1 MLGRAKHVG
10 HVLGQVAR
18 EEAAATLVRQAR
30 RRSRQ
35 GESDETERSAS
46 RARAV
51 RRALEELGPFYIK
64 IGQMLSTR
72 PDICPDYM
80 MEEFKNLH
88 AEVTVAPF
96 ETFEPVLESEL
107 GRNWRKMF
115 KTIETE
121 KPLGAA
127 SLAQVYRVTLRSG
140 KPAVVKIQRPG
151 VAAVMRDDMALLR
164 RLSKMLAKRAPDF
177 NDVFDIEAMLGA
189 VFDGMEPELDF
200 TIEADNMLDA
210 KDLIEP
216 FDLLAVPDVIHVTER
231 VLVQS
236 LAAGRSIRE
245 VNRDAFSREER
256 EEIGRQLLGLM
267 LRGMVVDRVFH
278 ADPHPG
284 NVFVEPGKPAT
295 IIDWG
300 MCGKLDR
307 RMSLG
312 LVMIFLNLSQNDGAG
327 TAKAWIEIG
336 RATKRA
342 NIPAFIND
350 MSSFVPSLVGAS
362 LETLDFG
369 VALTSVLKFSSKR
382 GIQTPPAISLI
393 GKALANIEGS
403 VRYLAPELE
412 VMGVFED
419 EFKDLAFD
427 LVAEAAS
434 EQTAA
439 KLVLESIVAVSSVPE
454 QARSLLR
461 DVANREFAVRVSA
474 PPPPVISDE
483 SFNRL
488 VLLVAAAGI
497 WYSRQ
502 QRRPAGAL

>member
-1 MLGRAKHVG
+1 MLSRARHVG
-10 HVLGQVAR
+10 RVLGQVGR
-18 EEAAATLVRQAR
+18 EEATATLVRRMQ
-30 RRSRQ
+30 RSNAET
-35 GESDETERSAS
+35 GDETERNAS

-88 AEVTVAPF
+88 AEVTVTPF
-96 ETFEPVLESEL
+96 ETFEPVLAAEL
-107 GRNWRKMF
+107 GPNWRKMF
-115 KTIETE
+115 RSIETE
-121 KPLGAA
+121 TPLGAA
-127 SLAQVYRVTLRSG
+127 SLAQVYKVTLRSG
-140 KPAVVKIQRPG
+140 KPAVIKIQRPG

-164 RLSKMLAKRAPDF
+164 RLSKVLAKRAPDF

-200 TIEADNMLDA
+200 TIEADNMRDA

-216 FDLLAVPDVIHVTER
+216 FDRLAVPDVIHVTER

-236 LAAGRSIRE
+236 MAAGRSIRE

-256 EEIGRQLLGLM
+256 EEVGRQMLELM

-300 MCGKLDR
+300 MCGKLDK

-312 LVMIFLNLSQNDGAG
+312 LVMIFLTLSQNDGAG
-327 TAKAWIEIG
+327 VAKAWIEIG

-350 MSSFVPSLVGAS
+350 MSAFVPSLVGAS

-419 EFKDLAFD
+419 AFSDLAFD
-427 LVAEAAS
+427 LVREAFS
-434 EQTAA
+434 ESTAA
-439 KLVLESIVAVSSVPE
+439 KLVLESIVAISSVPE

-461 DVANREFAVRVSA
+461 DVSHRELSVRVAA
-474 PPPPVISDE
+474 PPPPVISDQ

-488 VLLVAAAGI
+488 VLLALVAGV
-497 WYSRQ
+497 WLRRQ
-502 QRRPAGAL
+502 QRRAG

>member
-1 MLGRAKHVG
+1 MLGS
-10 HVLGQVAR
+10 VAR
-18 EEAAATLVRQAR
+18 EEASGTLMRQMR
-30 RRSRQ
+30 RRSNKTV
-35 GESDETERSAS
+35 GDETERSAS
-46 RARAV
+46 RARAI

-72 PDICPDYM
+72 PDICPEYM

-88 AEVTVAPF
+88 AAVTVTGF
-96 ETFEPVLESEL
+96 DEFEPVMEAEL

-115 KTIETE
+115 KDIETD

-127 SLAQVYRVTLRSG
+127 SLAQVYKVTLRNG

-164 RLSKMLAKRAPDF
+164 QVAKLLAKRFPDF
-177 NDVFDIEAMLGA
+177 NDVMDIDAMLA
-189 VFDGMEPELDF
+189 TLFDGMEPELDF
-200 TIEADNMLDA
+200 TVEAENMETA
-210 KDLIEP
+210 KELIEP
-216 FDLLAVPDVIHVTER
+216 FDNLAVPDVIHVTER

-236 LAAGRSIRE
+236 LAAGKSIRE
-245 VNRDAFSREER
+245 VNREAFSKQER
-256 EEIGRQLLGLM
+256 EDIGRDLLGLM
-267 LRGMVVDRVFH
+267 LRGLVIDRVFH

-284 NVFVEPGKPAT
+284 NVFVAPGEKAT

-300 MCGKLDR
+300 MCGKIDR

-312 LVMIFLNLSQNDGAG
+312 LVLVLLNLSQNEGAG

-342 NIPAFIND
+342 NISGFIND
-350 MSSFVPSLVGAS
+350 MSMFVPTLAGAS

-369 VALTSVLKFSSKR
+369 VALTSVLKYSARR
-382 GIQTPPAISLI
+382 GIQTPPAVSLI

-419 EFKDLAFD
+419 AFSDLAFD
-427 LVAEAAS
+427 LVREAAS

-439 KLVLESIVAVSSVPE
+439 KLLLESIVAIGTAPE
-454 QARSLLR
+454 QTRAFLR
-461 DVANREFAVRVSA
+461 DVSNREMGVRVAA
-474 PPPPVISDE
+474 PAPPVISDE

-488 VLLVAAAGI
+488 VVLAFVGAMWLG
-497 WYSRQ
+497 RR
-502 QRRPAGAL
+502 QRRSSEDQTAAQAA

>member
-1 MLGRAKHVG
+1 VLSRARHVG
-10 HVLGQVAR
+10 HVLGQVGR
-18 EEAAATLVRQAR
+18 EEAAAAVVRRAR
-30 RRSRQ
+30 RTTY
-35 GESDETERSAS
+35 EVSDENERDAS
-46 RARAV
+46 RARAI

-96 ETFEPVLESEL
+96 ETFEPVLETEL

-115 KTIETE
+115 KRIETE
-121 KPLGAA
+121 RPLGAA
-127 SLAQVYRVTLRSG
+127 SLAQVYRVTLRNG

-164 RLSKMLAKRAPDF
+164 RISRMLAKRAPDF
-177 NDVFDIEAMLGA
+177 NDVMDIEAMLGA

-200 TIEADNMLDA
+200 TIEATNMQDA
-210 KDLIEP
+210 KELLEP
-216 FDLLAVPDVIHVTER
+216 FELLAVPEVIHVTER
-231 VLVQS
+231 VLVQG
-236 LAAGRSIRE
+236 LAAGQSIRE
-245 VNRDAFSREER
+245 VNRDAFSRTER
-256 EEIGRQLLGLM
+256 EEIGRQLLGMM
-267 LRGMVVDRVFH
+267 LRGMVVDRSFH

-284 NVFVEPGKPAT
+284 NVFVAPGQPAT

-300 MCGKLDR
+300 MCGRLDR

-336 RATKRA
+336 RATRRA

-350 MSSFVPSLVGAS
+350 MSAFVPSLAGAS

-403 VRYLAPELE
+403 VRYLAPELK
-412 VMGVFED
+412 VMEVFED
-419 EFKDLAFD
+419 VFSDLAFD
-427 LVAEAAS
+427 LVREAFS
-434 EQTAA
+434 ESMAA
-439 KLVLESIVAVSSVPE
+439 KLVLESIVAMSSSPE
-454 QARSLLR
+454 QVRSLLR
-461 DVANREFAVRVSA
+461 DASNRELSVRVGA
-474 PPPPVISDE
+474 PPPPVISDA

-488 VLLVAAAGI
+488 VVLALIAGVWFRRHQRSSAA
-497 WYSRQ
+497 
-502 QRRPAGAL
+502 L